1 MPDADDVKQ
10 GLIAYRIAAHAADL
24 ARGGAHGARAARWD
38 RALSKARFDFDWNRQ
53 FSEVMPK
60 TAGSALYGK
69 AGFEVSFSKLS
80 LGTELML
87 PAYTN
92 LAGGDI
98 EAKSRFSLFVN
109 FGL

>member
-1 MPDADDVKQ
+1 
-10 GLIAYRIAAHAADL
+10 
-24 ARGGAHGARAARWD
+24 
-38 RALSKARFDFDWNRQ
+38 
-53 FSEVMPK
+53 MPK

-98 EAKSRFSLFVN
+98 EAKSRFSLFLN